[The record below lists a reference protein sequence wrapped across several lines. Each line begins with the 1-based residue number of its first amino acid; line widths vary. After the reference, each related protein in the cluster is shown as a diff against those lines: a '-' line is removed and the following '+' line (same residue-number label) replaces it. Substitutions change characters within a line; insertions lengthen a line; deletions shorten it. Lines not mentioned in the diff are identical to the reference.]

1 MQNKNILSPVKPLL
15 ILFFSFQ
22 LISNICPAQEKRVEL
37 KEMKDTIN
45 LLVTT
50 IKELEKETIP
60 DKKKIDELRTRL
72 TILVIYNGDKQ
83 CGTWPSPST
92 KIELIE
98 KYWKCTFDN
107 APYGK
112 KFVLSY

>member
-1 MQNKNILSPVKPLL
+1 MQNRNILQTVKSLLLL
-15 ILFFSFQ
+15 IFSLL
-22 LISNICPAQEKRVEL
+22 LISNTISAQEKKVEL
-37 KEMKDTIN
+37 KEMKDTVN
-45 LLVTT
+45 LLIST
-50 IKELEKETIP
+50 IKELEKENTPNKI
-60 DKKKIDELRTRL
+60 KIDAARSRL

-98 KYWKCTFDN
+98 EYWKCTFDK

-112 KFVLSY
+112 KFVLNY

>member
-1 MQNKNILSPVKPLL
+1 MQSSNILQPVKSLL
-15 ILFFSFQ
+15 FLFFS
-22 LISNICPAQEKRVEL
+22 LLVINNTCPAQEKRVEL

-45 LLVTT
+45 LLITT
-50 IKELEKETIP
+50 VKNLEKESSP
-60 DKKKIDELRTRL
+60 DKKMLEELRSRL

-98 KYWKCTFDN
+98 EYWKCIFDK

-112 KFVLSY
+112 KFVLNY

>member
-22 LISNICPAQEKRVEL
+22 LISNTCPAQEKRVEL
-37 KEMKDTIN
+37 KEMQDTIN

-50 IKELEKETIP
+50 VKNLEKESIP

-72 TILVIYNGDKQ
+72 TILIIYNGDKQ
-83 CGTWPSPST
+83 CGTWPAPSG
-92 KIELIE
+92 KIELFE
-98 KYWKCTFDN
+98 EYWKCTFDH
-107 APYGK
+107 ALYGK
-112 KFVLSY
+112 KFVLNY

>member
-1 MQNKNILSPVKPLL
+1 MQNKKPLQQIML
-15 ILFFSFQ
+15 FILLSFFLLVITITSQ
-22 LISNICPAQEKRVEL
+22 AQEKRVEL
-37 KEMKDTIN
+37 KEMKDTVN
-45 LLVTT
+45 LLLTT
-50 IKELEKETIP
+50 VRELEKETTP
-60 DKKKIDELRTRL
+60 DKKKIEELRSRL

-98 KYWKCTFDN
+98 EYWKCTFDK